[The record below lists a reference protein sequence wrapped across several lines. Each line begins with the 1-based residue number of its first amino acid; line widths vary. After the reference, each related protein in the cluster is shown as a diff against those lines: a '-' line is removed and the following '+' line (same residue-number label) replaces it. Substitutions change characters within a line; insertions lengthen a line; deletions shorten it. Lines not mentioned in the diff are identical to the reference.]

1 MGVLINFLVL
11 FVFLMVGLA
20 QSGSIAKN
28 VGYGIAIP
36 LAVITMIL
44 AIIRY
49 KQRKDRG
56 E

>member
-1 MGVLINFLVL
+1 MGALINVLVL
-11 FVFLMVGLA
+11 FVFLLVGLA
-20 QSGSIAKN
+20 QSGTIPKN

>member
-1 MGVLINFLVL
+1 MGPLINVLVL
-11 FVFLMVGLA
+11 LVFLLVGLT
-20 QSGSIAKN
+20 QTHSIPPKI
-28 VGYGIAIP
+28 GYGIAVP
-36 LAVITMIL
+36 LGIVTFVL